1 MRPALLVAAVCVL
14 VPIQVFAQ
22 GSQSF
27 IQGFGGLRLS
37 AAPTVTP
44 IAGAT
49 VGIGL
54 MPNLQ
59 VIGEVG
65 HIGDVLSSTT
75 QTLLTVSPIAFHR
88 AATYGQG
95 GLRLTTPPV
104 GHLGVYGE
112 TLFGA
117 ARMTSSVSGLGSLRN
132 DVLANLA
139 LRFVS
144 TTSRMGSLGTGVT
157 VQGGPVIATFGYRYS
172 RIFPTNAFDTLLMG
186 GHADINEGRLSV
198 GFRF

>member
-1 MRPALLVAAVCVL
+1 MRPALLVAAVCL
-14 VPIQVFAQ
+14 LPIPAFAP

-27 IQGFGGLRLS
+27 VQGFGGLRLA
-37 AAPTVTP
+37 AAPTATP

-54 MPNLQ
+54 MPYLQ
-59 VIGEVG
+59 VVGEVG
-65 HIGDVLSSTT
+65 HMGDVLPATT
-75 QTLLTVSPIAFHR
+75 QTLLSVSPIGFHR
-88 AATYGQG
+88 SATYGEG
-95 GLRLTTPPV
+95 GLRLTTSPV
-104 GHLGVYGE
+104 GHVGVYGE

-117 ARMTSSVSGLGSLRN
+117 ARISSSVSGLGSVRN

-144 TTSRMGSLGTGVT
+144 TTSRMGSVGTGVT
-157 VQGGPVIATFGYRYS
+157 LQGGPLIATFGYRYS
-172 RIFPTNAFDTLLMG
+172 RIFPSNAFDSLLMG
-186 GHADINEGRLSV
+186 GHADINEGRVSF